1 MLNKKNIEA
10 EVIYRVFKIL
20 NREEVEITL
29 ESTASDT
36 PGWDSLANLEIISSI
51 ELLIERQLSLDEI
64 IGIVSVYD
72 LVEIVRKNI

>member
-36 PGWDSLANLEIISSI
+36 PGWDSLANLEII
-51 ELLIERQLSLDEI
+51 DTF
-64 IGIVSVYD
+64 GDYD
-72 LVEIVRKNI
+72 LNDYGEGVRLIALLRKNSK